1 MSFRFK
7 PLKSW
12 SLRAKILLIFLLLIS
27 IPLSLQGVATYVDFS
42 SSIERRTSDYTAQLV
57 DQINRNLD
65 RTLMEMQRLT
75 LMPVYDSGVLSILR
89 KYRGEDSLHQQ
100 PTVEERSK
108 MQLYIASMT
117 FDRPE
122 IDSIQIFA
130 GNGYTFSSLAPSAIA
145 AYTDVERQPWY
156 SRVEEARGAWV
167 LLPPHRPSY
176 YLDGNQSYFSVAR
189 LIREPNTNRTLGLV
203 KIDLKQTLF
212 KQLVDNARMEENGGI
227 VVQNSREEL
236 FYTAP
241 AEKDTETSKLLPD
254 RIRELSGRSET
265 ASQLLNMEGNEYL
278 VVSNYS
284 KYSDINIVSYIP
296 VASLLVETKELRN
309 FTLLAGMVC
318 LALAGA
324 FATYFSY
331 RLTKPLGTL
340 VRKMRLVELG
350 DFKQSVPAVTE
361 DEIGRLG
368 SGFNRMVEEID
379 RLVHEVYVLGMREK
393 EAELAALQSQIHPHF
408 IYNTLESISMLA
420 RQHGNEDVSEMTT
433 ALGRLIRSAV
443 EQDQSLI
450 RLGEELETAESYIH
464 IQKMRHGSRL
474 RAMFDIEEG
483 LEDCLVP
490 KLLLQPLIENAI
502 MHGIGDREQG
512 GTVYVTAARFEGVV
526 LLTVSDDGRGM
537 SEEELA
543 ALWGSLEEAGATAAA
558 KMPATPLH
566 GHGVALK
573 NIKQRLLL
581 IYGSDCDFEIDG
593 SLGQGT
599 AFTITL
605 PFVAQKEQEVGI
617 G

>member
-27 IPLSLQGVATYVDFS
+27 IPLSLQGVATYVGFS
-42 SSIERRTSDYTAQLV
+42 NSVERRTSDYTAQLV

-75 LMPVYDSGVLSILR
+75 LMPLYDSGVLSILR
-89 KYRGEDSLHQQ
+89 KYREEDSLHQQ

-130 GNGYTFSSLAPSAIA
+130 GSGYTFSSLAPSAIA

-156 SRVEEARGAWV
+156 PGVVEARGAWV

-176 YLDGNQSYFSVAR
+176 YLDGNQSYFAVAR

-212 KQLVDNARMEENGGI
+212 KQLVDNVRLEENGGI
-227 VVQNSREEL
+227 VVQNSREEP
-236 FYTAP
+236 FYTAT
-241 AEKDTETSKLLPD
+241 ADGDTEASKLLSD
-254 RIRELSGRSET
+254 RILGLSERSET
-265 ASQLLNMEGNEYL
+265 ASQILHMEGSKYL

-284 KYSDINIVSYIP
+284 RYSDINIVSYIP

-309 FTLLAGMVC
+309 FTLLAGLVC
-318 LALAGA
+318 LVLAGA
-324 FATYFSY
+324 LAIYFSY
-331 RLTKPLGTL
+331 RLTQPLGTL

-350 DFKQSVPAVTE
+350 DFKQSVPVTE

-379 RLVHEVYVLGMREK
+379 RLVHEVYVLGMRER
-393 EAELAALQSQIHPHF
+393 EAELAALQSQIQPHF

-420 RQHGNEDVSEMTT
+420 RQRNNEDVSEMAT

-443 EQDQSLI
+443 EQDRSLI
-450 RLGEELETAESYIH
+450 RLGEELETAESYIR

-474 RAMFDIEEG
+474 QAMFDIEEG
-483 LEDCLVP
+483 LDDCLVP

-512 GTVYVTAARFEGVV
+512 GTVYVTVARFEDEV
-526 LLTVSDDGRGM
+526 LLTIRDDGRGL
-537 SEEELA
+537 SEDELA
-543 ALWGSLEEAGATAAA
+543 ALQASLEEAGDDVAA
-558 KMPATPLH
+558 KTPAMPLR

-573 NIKQRLLL
+573 NINQRLRL
-581 IYGSDCDFEIDG
+581 IYGRDCDFEIDG
-593 SLGQGT
+593 SVGQGA
-599 AFTITL
+599 AFTVTL
-605 PFVAQKEQEVGI
+605 PFAKQEK
-617 G
+617 